1 MEIGLL
7 WYDGDPK
14 RPLEDKIGQAAE
26 RYREKYGRWP
36 NTCYVHPRAVHERGA
51 DELSLAYRSRRPK
64 AMIRVLSA
72 PNILL
77 HHFWV
82 GESNDRAARRNGA
95 ASQRGSRAA
104 S

>member
-14 RPLEDKIGQAAE
+14 RRLEDKIERAVE

-36 NTCYVHPRAVHERGA
+36 NTCYVHPQAVGERT
-51 DELSLAYRSRRPK
+51 DKELRLAYHVRNRQS
-64 AMIRVLSA
+64 MIQVLSA

-77 HHFWV
+77 HHFWL
-82 GESNDRAARRNGA
+82 GEAKRRP
-95 ASQRGSRAA
+95 ASGRDADDG
-104 S
+104 

>member
-1 MEIGLL
+1 MMEIGLL

-14 RPLEDKIGQAAE
+14 RPLEDKIGHAAE

-36 NTCYVHPRAVHERGA
+36 NTCYVHPHVVGEGSA
-51 DELSLAYRSRRPK
+51 DELSLAYRSRSPK

-77 HHFWV
+77 HHFWL
-82 GESNDRAARRNGA
+82 GESNDQAARQSHA
-95 ASQRGSRAA
+95 AS
-104 S
+104 

>member
-1 MEIGLL
+1 METGLL

-14 RPLEDKIGQAAE
+14 RSLEDKIGQAAE

-36 NTCYVHPRAVHERGA
+36 NTCYVHPQAAGNHAG
-51 DELSLAYRSRRPK
+51 DELDLAYQARNPRTT
-64 AMIRVLSA
+64 IRVISA

-82 GESNDRAARRNGA
+82 GENNQQASPQLEAAH
-95 ASQRGSRAA
+95 
-104 S
+104 

>member
-14 RPLEDKIGQAAE
+14 RPLEDKIGRAAE

-36 NTCYVHPRAVHERGA
+36 NTCYVHPHAVQERSG
-51 DELSLAYRSRRPK
+51 DELSLAYRSRSPK

-82 GESNDRAARRNGA
+82 GESNDRAARRGG
-95 ASQRGSRAA
+95 QRVSVAPGNA
-104 S
+104 

>member
-36 NTCYVHPRAVHERGA
+36 NTCYVHPKAVDERSG
-51 DELSLAYRSRRPK
+51 DELNLAFRSRSPK

-77 HHFWV
+77 HHYWV
-82 GESNDRAARRNGA
+82 GESNDRATHQRPA
-95 ASQRGSRAA
+95 AS
-104 S
+104 